1 MPGIAGIISKR
12 PSDECESDVAAMIR
26 SMDHE
31 RFYQSGCRSD
41 KKMGAYVGWVAIE
54 GAFAAGQLLENEH
67 RDIELIMAGE
77 CYLDPEVGRKLAQ
90 QGHAIGS
97 TPASWLVHLYEEQG
111 DAFFQNLNGLFSG
124 LLIDRRTGRLILF
137 NDRFGFERLYY
148 YETADCFFFASEAK
162 ALLRL
167 RPELREFDAL
177 GVADYLTFGCTLD
190 CRTLFRGVRLVPGG
204 TAWTFEGT
212 MSRKTLYFSP
222 KSWEDQPVMDEQAFE
237 EEFKQTFN
245 RILPRYYQSPPSIGI
260 ALTGGLDTRMVLACQ
275 PPSSAP
281 PVCYTYAGITGET
294 LDVSLAAQVAAAC
307 ALPHHPLRVGPDF
320 FSEFG
325 TLSDRTVFITDG
337 TFSVLGAHE
346 IYFNRIAR
354 NLAPVRLTGVFGS
367 EVLRGMSTF
376 GQQHLASEL
385 FSPAMQSQLMAS
397 AQRNTLS
404 SDHPVTFAAFKE
416 IPWNIGGSLAACRSQ
431 IIFRTPYLDNEIVAL
446 SYRAPSSLRKVAS
459 PAIRLIAGFNPKLA
473 AIPTDRALLGSW
485 SPMAKRY
492 HRLVAEVTF
501 KLDYYYNEG
510 MPHALSRFDPMLA
523 KVNSKFH
530 LFGRHKHL
538 NYRKWFRTELA
549 SYLSEALADPTIQES
564 PFWNRDTIKTLGTDH
579 IQGRKN
585 RIREINAVLTIHA
598 VERLLLRSNFT

>member
-1 MPGIAGIISKR
+1 
-12 PSDECESDVAAMIR
+12 MIR

-31 RFYQSGCRSD
+31 SFYQSGCRSD
-41 KKMGAYVGWVAIE
+41 KKMGAYVGWVSIG

-77 CYLDPEVGRKLAQ
+77 CYIDSEVGRKLAQ
-90 QGHAIGS
+90 QGHAIS
-97 TPASWLVHLYEEQG
+97 SDPASWLVHLYEEQG

-124 LLIDRRTGRLILF
+124 LLIDRRSKRIFLF

-148 YETADCFFFASEAK
+148 YENSDGLYFASEAK

-167 RPELREFDAL
+167 HPELREFDEQ
-177 GVADYLTFGCTLD
+177 GVADYLAFGCTLD
-190 CRTLFRGVRLVPGG
+190 GRTLFRGVRLVPGG
-204 TAWTFEGT
+204 SAWIFEGHVC
-212 MSRKTLYFSP
+212 RKTLYFSP
-222 KSWEDQPVMDEQAFE
+222 KSWEDQPEMDEQAFE
-237 EEFKQTFN
+237 EEFKHTFN

-260 ALTGGLDTRMVLACQ
+260 ALTGGLDTRMVLACR
-275 PPSSAP
+275 PLSSAP
-281 PVCYTYAGITGET
+281 LVSYTYAGITGET

-320 FSEFG
+320 FSDFG

-354 NLAPVRLTGVFGS
+354 RLAPVRLTGVFGS

-376 GQQHLASEL
+376 GQQRLAPEL
-385 FSPAMQSQLMAS
+385 FSPAMQSQMSAS
-397 AQRNTLS
+397 VQRNILAG
-404 SDHPVTFAAFKE
+404 DHPVTFAAFKE
-416 IPWNIGGSLAACRSQ
+416 IPWNISGSLAACRSQ

-446 SYRAPSSLRKVAS
+446 SYRAPASLRKVAS
-459 PAIRLIAGFNPKLA
+459 PALRLIAGFNPKLA
-473 AIPTDRALLGSW
+473 AIPTDRALLGTW
-485 SPMAKRY
+485 SPLARRY
-492 HRLVAEVTF
+492 HRLMAEMTF

-510 MPHALSRFDPMLA
+510 MPHRLSRLDPLFA
-523 KVNSKFH
+523 KVNSKFR

-549 SYLSEALADPTIQES
+549 NYQSTALSDPTIQES
-564 PFWNRDTIKTLGTDH
+564 PFWNRETIKTLGADH